1 MKCAVVCVAK
11 IWPLTEKELGA
22 TIIIFTLKCGNN
34 TFTMSSLRRY
44 FRFQKHPHIKRAW
57 THNSSEE
64 LKQPEKKGNFFGV
77 TVVLCCYLICCALT
91 LRQKLFSKCGLVRI
105 SNRIVHTQLRM
116 RVTEYENP
124 IQHPWRLQRESM
136 FWL

>member
-11 IWPLTEKELGA
+11 IWTLTEKELGA

-64 LKQPEKKGNFFGV
+64 LKQPEKKGNFFWCYCGFV
-77 TVVLCCYLICCALT
+77 LLFDMLCSDIAVEVVL
-91 LRQKLFSKCGLVRI
+91 KMWFG
-105 SNRIVHTQLRM
+105 
-116 RVTEYENP
+116 
-124 IQHPWRLQRESM
+124 
-136 FWL
+136 

>member
-91 LRQKLFSKCGLVRI
+91 LR
-105 SNRIVHTQLRM
+105 
-116 RVTEYENP
+116 
-124 IQHPWRLQRESM
+124 
-136 FWL
+136 